1 MGDQRAA
8 NCCGQ
13 EDCVMSE
20 TAVQSDDTAKVREYW
35 ERASCGTTV
44 TEKPKFSRDYF
55 DEIEA
60 FRYKHEPC
68 IHTFA
73 QFSRWHGKKVLEI
86 GVGAGTDF
94 LQFARAGARVHG
106 VDLTD
111 EAISNVGHRLQEYGL
126 AAEDLRRCNAE
137 ELPYENDTFDLAY
150 SWGVIHH
157 AENMEKVFD
166 EMYRVTRPGGRV
178 KIMVYNL
185 ISFHVLALY
194 LRYAVLTGKLHR
206 GPRWAA
212 YHHLESYGTKVYTR
226 SAIRRMLRSYPH
238 TELQFHF
245 WNPVP
250 RPDRPLARLRSLVDR
265 VAPPETRWFLAFEF
279 VKTR

>member
-1 MGDQRAA
+1 MRNAA
-8 NCCGQ
+8 
-13 EDCVMSE
+13 VP
-20 TAVQSDDTAKVREYW
+20 TDDTARVRDYW
-35 ERASCGTTV
+35 EQASCGTTV
-44 TEKPKFSRDYF
+44 TEQPKFSRAYF

-60 FRYKHEPC
+60 FRYDHEPC

-73 QFSRWHGKKVLEI
+73 QFSRWHGKQVLEV

-94 LQFARAGARVHG
+94 LQFARAGARLSG
-106 VDLTD
+106 VDLTE
-111 EAISNVGHRLQEYGL
+111 EAIVNVGHRLREYGL

-137 ELPYENDTFDLAY
+137 ALPYPNDSFDLAY

-157 AENMEKVFD
+157 AENMERVFA

-194 LRYAVLTGKLHR
+194 LRHALFAGRLHR
-206 GPRWAA
+206 GPRWAV

-238 TELQFHF
+238 TDLRFHF

-250 RPDRPLARLRSLVDR
+250 RRDRSLAGLRRFVDR

-279 VKTR
+279 VKAAR